1 MFGSV
6 IFFQLNLSRAKGL
19 HQTNAA
25 GPGDQTLHPG
35 FHEKF
40 FPPVAGLRKVHQKST
55 NNDLGV
61 RSD

>member
-1 MFGSV
+1 MS
-6 IFFQLNLSRAKGL
+6 FFLNSHNVRLRHLSRAKG
-19 HQTNAA
+19 AS
-25 GPGDQTLHPG
+25 PGDQTLHPG